1 MLVRSSV
8 AKVCYQVVI
17 RRPDFSTRE
26 KSLGNVRKPS
36 PLLKFGLPLPGR
48 AEFADP
54 QKEATK
60 LADLDATGILDDE
73 PVDRL
78 MHADQPLLSDILCRN
93 RHNSAATLAD
103 HLTSKRAQWLQEIQV
118 QVAKT
123 SRIRNGAA
131 KTQPVAGSLA
141 SKLHHKTQS
150 VEYLQ
155 QQGLAGSIRTPYAG

>member
-1 MLVRSSV
+1 M
-8 AKVCYQVVI
+8 VI
-17 RRPDFSTRE
+17 RRPDFSTRK
-26 KSLGNVRKPS
+26 KSLGSVRKPS

-48 AEFADP
+48 VEFADP

-60 LADLDATGILDDE
+60 LTDLDATGILEDE

-78 MHADQPLLSDILCRN
+78 MHADQPLLSDILGRN
-93 RHNSAATLAD
+93 RHNSAATLTD
-103 HLTSKRAQWLQEIQV
+103 HLTSRRAQWLQEIQI

-123 SRIRNGAA
+123 TRIRNGAGRPQ
-131 KTQPVAGSLA
+131 QPAGSLA

-155 QQGLAGSIRTPYAG
+155 QQGLAGPIRTPFAG